1 MRKFYTLI
9 LLSLLSLPAFS
20 IDIPEYWLENDKV
33 KGYFSE
39 PEYKS
44 NDYSYTYIT
53 KYCYMQPWNWKK
65 LGTGERLDQ
74 PLPVPIKLASP
85 LGVES
90 TLYISESEDYADAYT
105 MTIPAGVDSVSVFN
119 LIPEK
124 VYNYKVEYDNG
135 GVITPAVSGQF
146 KTRGHVRML
155 KIDGIFNVRDLGGWT
170 GLGGHPI
177 KYGKII
183 RGSRLNVN
191 SSSTKIIT
199 ADGITELRRLGIR
212 SELDMRNTSNA
223 PMASSSESRHSYL
236 GSDIP
241 IANIDNAYNSR
252 ISTFSDAP
260 QSIQGVQQLINWLKQ
275 DKPVYL
281 HCSVGADRT
290 GTVAYLVGA
299 LCGMSE
305 DALCR
310 DFELT
315 SFSGDSVDNEAAHGT
330 WEVLVRQR
338 TYVGRLDPCSQKDS
352 YQFAAMVDKI
362 KKFPGANL
370 QRKVYYHLS
379 TGASAKGGYLT
390 DKISEADLD
399 WLIKY
404 LVDYVLVKSITTD
417 GGATLTLEP
426 GQTHALNAVVVPA
439 DATNKTL
446 SYSSSDT
453 LIAKVSDSGVIT
465 AIGGG
470 TAKISVKADDYVK
483 TITVN
488 IPLIE
493 SYIPVVD
500 TIRYDGKLYL
510 LANNTNLI
518 KNGSFEYGHHF
529 LNWKAANE
537 KDLTDKAFSVKK
549 YENGDSV
556 YIESKADGDSTS
568 LKSLRT
574 MWSIQKGKTY
584 VFGYRV
590 RNTSDGPITSHPN
603 MATSLVTLKPE
614 LNGTGDDFAWDTPS
628 PAPRR
633 AGERPGMID
642 SLTFNYPSYDTKWTD
657 VQYVFTNTDG
667 HQYIQVWFTHL
678 SQGGNNTCLD
688 NFYLFELT
696 ETTGV
701 QEITIPGYSD
711 DKIYNLAGQVVTN
724 PGKGVYIKNGKKY
737 IVK

>member
-1 MRKFYTLI
+1 MRKFYTLFV
-9 LLSLLSLPAFS
+9 LSLLSLPAFS
-20 IDIPEYWLENDKV
+20 IDIPEYWLDNDKV

-44 NDYSYTYIT
+44 NDYTYTYIT
-53 KYCYMQPWNWKK
+53 KYCYELPWNWKN
-65 LGTGERLDQ
+65 LGNGERLDQ
-74 PLPVPIKLASP
+74 PLPVPIKLSSK
-85 LGVES
+85 LNVES
-90 TLYISESEDYADAYT
+90 TLYVSETEDYADAYE
-105 MTIPAGVDSVSVFN
+105 MTVPADTDSINVYN
-119 LIPEK
+119 LIPNKTYLWK
-124 VYNYKVEYDNG
+124 VVYDNG
-135 GVITPAVSGQF
+135 GVMTVHQQGTF
-146 KTRGHVRML
+146 KTKGHVRML

-170 GLGGHPI
+170 GLGGNPI

-191 SSSTKIIT
+191 NSSTKIIT
-199 ADGITELRRLGIR
+199 AEGIAELRKLGIK

-223 PMASSSESRHSYL
+223 PMANSSDQRHSYL
-236 GSDIP
+236 GDDIP

-260 QSIQGVQQLINWLKQ
+260 QSIMGVQQIIDWLKQ

-338 TYVGRLDPCSQKDS
+338 TYVGRLDKCSSPES

-379 TGASAKGGYLT
+379 TGAKASGGNLSN
-390 DKISEADLD
+390 KISEADLD

-417 GGATLTLEP
+417 GGTTLALKP
-426 GQTHALNAVVVPA
+426 GDTHTLNAVVAPA

-446 SYSSSDT
+446 SYKSSDT
-453 LIAKVSDSGVIT
+453 LVAKVSDDGVIT
-465 AIGGG
+465 AVGGG
-470 TAKISVKADDYVK
+470 TAKISVQADDYVK

-488 IPLIE
+488 VPLIE
-493 SYIPVVD
+493 SSIPSID
-500 TIRYDGKLYL
+500 TIKYDGKLYL
-510 LANNTNLI
+510 LTSKTNLI
-518 KNGSFEYGHHF
+518 KNGSFEYGHHL
-529 LNWKAANE
+529 LNWKGANE

-549 YENGDSV
+549 YESGDSV

-590 RNTSDGPITSHPN
+590 KNSNDIQVTTHSN
-603 MATSLVTLKPE
+603 LATSLTSLKSE
-614 LNGTGDDFAWDTPS
+614 LEASGDDFSWDTPS
-628 PAPRR
+628 SAPKRVQAR
-633 AGERPGMID
+633 EGMID
-642 SLTFNYPSYDTKWTD
+642 SLTFEYPKYGADWTD

-678 SQGGNNTCLD
+678 SKGGNNTCLD
-688 NFYLFELT
+688 NFYLYELT
-696 ETTGV
+696 ETTSVKPVVSSKFNDGR
-701 QEITIPGYSD
+701 
-711 DKIYNLAGQVVTN
+711 IYNLAGQVVTN
-724 PGKGVYIKNGKKY
+724 PGKGVYIKDGKKY